1 MQQLLQEFSTGQ
13 ILMFIVIL
21 ATAIKG
27 TISFIDWARDRLRKQ
42 VHEKDKPNEILKKTQ
57 ENKQKLDQIEKELN
71 TMKKILQ
78 LLTNSDKDAIKSF
91 ITKQHHYFCYKLKYI
106 DDYSLDAIEKRYA
119 HYQEQGGNSFV
130 KDLMEELRAL
140 PKKHSLSVQDY
151 QHIEQR

>member
-1 MQQLLQEFSTGQ
+1 MQELLQNFSIGQ

-42 VHEKDKPNEILKKTQ
+42 VYEKDKPSKILKKTQ
-57 ENKQKLDQIEKELN
+57 ENKQKLDQIEKELD
-71 TMKKILQ
+71 TVKKILQ